1 MLFTIEDGTYAY
13 DVVGTG
19 PPIVLL
25 HGFTGTR
32 HTWQSLVEVLRD
44 THQVI
49 TVDLPGHGQ
58 TKTCTER
65 SMKQCCNDLQH
76 LITHLGLS
84 EVHLLG
90 YSLGGRTALSFAIY
104 YPEMVTSLIL
114 ESASPG
120 LEKPKDQEARQKH
133 DHQLA
138 KRLETEGIDAFV
150 NYWEK
155 IPLFETQQTLPQVIK
170 QQIRHER
177 RSQSAHQLAC
187 SLRAMGTGAQPS
199 WWKKIN
205 DLKMPIL
212 LLVGAL
218 DAKFVAINHLMAK
231 RMDTSHIHEVENSGH
246 AIHVEQP
253 DKFGKIVK
261 RFLNHNHDVEE
272 NTDDD
277 SMGTGSR
284 I

>member
-25 HGFTGTR
+25 HGFTGTKR
-32 HTWQSLVEVLRD
+32 TWQSLVEVLKD
-44 THQVI
+44 TYQVI
-49 TVDLPGHGQ
+49 TVDLPGHGK
-58 TKTCTER
+58 TKTRTER
-65 SMKQCCNDLQH
+65 SMKQCCDDLQY
-76 LITHLGLS
+76 LIKYLGFS
-84 EVHLLG
+84 KVHMLG
-90 YSLGGRTALSFAIY
+90 YSLGGRTALSFSIY
-104 YPEMVTSLIL
+104 YPEKVSSLIL

-120 LEKPKDQEARQKH
+120 LEKVEDQEARQKR

-138 KRLETEGIDAFV
+138 NRLETEGIDAFV
-150 NYWEK
+150 NFWEK
-155 IPLFETQQTLPQVIK
+155 IPLFATQQALPQAVK
-170 QQIRHER
+170 RQVRHER

-187 SLRAMGTGAQPS
+187 SLRSMGTGAQPS

-231 RMDTSHIHEVENSGH
+231 QMHTSHIHEVENSGH

-253 DKFGKIVK
+253 YKFGKIVK
-261 RFLNHNHDVEE
+261 RFLNHIYDVEE

-277 SMGTGSR
+277 SMGTSSR